1 MSRSYGKPRRGR
13 VHVDEDELLMDE
25 YGSNINVDIDIN
37 ADDFNPEDFEVSPE
51 HQVGIATTIDHSE
64 KPGTRKDYR
73 NRLQR
78 MVDWCIEKY
87 PEYAKIATRD
97 VTEEELKDT
106 TKHYYNQKKILFIN
120 DLVLN
125 WYWLFFP
132 SCERRMQMVQV
143 RRAHTFMFV
152 NFTMLYCTA
161 HVNRV

>member
-1 MSRSYGKPRRGR
+1 MLTKMKYYWKNTEATLIS
-13 VHVDEDELLMDE
+13 
-25 YGSNINVDIDIN
+25 IDID

-97 VTEEELKDT
+97 VTEEELNDT
-106 TKHYYNQKKILFIN
+106 TKHYHNQRKDFVYQRLSFKF
-120 DLVLN
+120 VLAF
-125 WYWLFFP
+125 L
-132 SCERRMQMVQV
+132 SVV
-143 RRAHTFMFV
+143 RKENADGTGKTRSFV
-152 NFTMLYCTA
+152 
-161 HVNRV
+161 HVRKFQRCNTVWRT